1 MPVNPFISLFETP
14 VATLT
19 AAAYAVVLLAALVA
33 TLWALTRNYLWLEAN
48 YRAGWQLLP
57 PLEYVLRTCG
67 TLLIVAI
74 DLLLIA
80 GIIHT
85 LS

>member
-1 MPVNPFISLFETP
+1 MPANPFISLFETP

-33 TLWALTRNYLWLEAN
+33 TVWASTRNYLWLETN

-57 PLEYVLRTCG
+57 PWQYTLRVCG
-67 TLLIVAI
+67 ALVILAV
-74 DLLLIA
+74 DLLLVA
-80 GIIHT
+80 GIVHVLT
-85 LS
+85 